1 MLLKNR
7 SVRKFVRDIEKRIKS
22 AEDKKVE
29 LNEGAPAKKP
39 IQTGRITS
47 VQLQKSRSFFHGAE
61 RALARGKTEEAEGL
75 FIQALTVNPHANEIR
90 AQLAKLYLT
99 LGRDQKAEAMYKEV
113 LQYCED
119 TSCYSNLGLA
129 YYRQQKFALACEAY
143 AAALERDQANPE
155 RLAALGRALFAN
167 NRFMEAAEN
176 LEKATARLSRN
187 TELLRILAESY
198 MQMGDTPSAEETYKK
213 INKLEPYD
221 EEVKEKLSA
230 LAGANV

>member
-1 MLLKNR
+1 
-7 SVRKFVRDIEKRIKS
+7 
-22 AEDKKVE
+22 
-29 LNEGAPAKKP
+29 
-39 IQTGRITS
+39 
-47 VQLQKSRSFFHGAE
+47 
-61 RALARGKTEEAEGL
+61 
-75 FIQALTVNPHANEIR
+75 
-90 AQLAKLYLT
+90 
-99 LGRDQKAEAMYKEV
+99 
-113 LQYCED
+113 
-119 TSCYSNLGLA
+119 NLGLA